1 MNAYY
6 VILIGLTS
14 AIVLIA
20 VYAYVDYM
28 SGRHISDMY
37 NGLRGMMDGLKE
49 RIRILED
56 TVKDMEKR
64 NESIKIIEDGYKA
77 PAVSPDTE
85 GPLSGAVC
93 LEKKKR
99 TTISQP
105 EDLIEPKF

>member
-20 VYAYVDYM
+20 VYDYVDYM

-64 NESIKIIEDGYKA
+64 NEAIKIVEDGQKA
-77 PAVSPDTE
+77 PAVSPDAE

-105 EDLIEPKF
+105 TDLIEPKF

>member
-64 NESIKIIEDGYKA
+64 NEAIKIDEDGQKA
-77 PAVSPDTE
+77 PAVSPDA
-85 GPLSGAVC
+85 GAVC

-105 EDLIEPKF
+105 TDLIEPKF

>member
-37 NGLRGMMDGLKE
+37 NGLRGMMDGLK
-49 RIRILED
+49 
-56 TVKDMEKR
+56 
-64 NESIKIIEDGYKA
+64 
-77 PAVSPDTE
+77 
-85 GPLSGAVC
+85 
-93 LEKKKR
+93 
-99 TTISQP
+99 
-105 EDLIEPKF
+105 